1 MAELIWQAAD
11 PKAAGHVATYDSGGA
26 RVEVH
31 REAPDGTRGKA
42 VPKWVSVGLGLMEKR
57 IREYRDETGR
67 LPSQE
72 LLSAF
77 QKEMG
82 KRLDAYIKEPLKHPF
97 RPMGLREF
105 ELRVES

>member
-26 RVEVH
+26 RVDVH

-67 LPSQE
+67 CTRACGARCGRHRRYRACLPS
-72 LLSAF
+72 
-77 QKEMG
+77 
-82 KRLDAYIKEPLKHPF
+82 RL
-97 RPMGLREF
+97 
-105 ELRVES
+105 